1 MTKIVLLGPPGCGK
15 GTQSK
20 LLVEKNN
27 FVQLSTGDLLR
38 SETSNSNSDLGKK
51 VKYLM
56 ESGELDPDDIVIDII
71 VNKVEEHKNKS
82 IVFDGFPRNLKQAE
96 ALDSS
101 LENVSVK
108 LDHAIFF
115 QIDFKI
121 LEERINNRISETK
134 GKEQRKDDNSET
146 LLNRIEVFKTS
157 TLPIV
162 EYYKEK
168 GIISKIDGMQKVN
181 EVYAK
186 IIKIICYRVMTAR
199 KNL

>member
-1 MTKIVLLGPPGCGK
+1 MKKIVLLGPPGCGK

-20 LLVEKNN
+20 LLVEKDN

-38 SETSNSNSDLGKK
+38 SEISKSDSDLGKK

-56 ESGELDPDDIVIDII
+56 ESGELVPDDIVIDII
-71 VNKVEEHKNKS
+71 MNKVEQHKNKS

-96 ALDSS
+96 VLDSS
-101 LENVSVK
+101 LKNVSVK
-108 LDHAIFF
+108 IDHAILF

-134 GKEQRKDDNSET
+134 GSEQRKDDNAET
-146 LLNRIEVFKTS
+146 LLNRIKVFKSS

-162 EYYKEK
+162 KYYEEK

-181 EVYAK
+181 EVYTEITK
-186 IIKIICYRVMTAR
+186 IIR
-199 KNL
+199 

>member
-1 MTKIVLLGPPGCGK
+1 MKKIVLLGPPGCGK

-27 FVQLSTGDLLR
+27 FIQLSTGDLLR
-38 SETSNSNSDLGKK
+38 SETSNSDSDLGKK

-56 ESGELDPDDIVIDII
+56 ESGELVPDDIVIDII
-71 VNKVEEHKNKS
+71 INKVEEHKNKS

-96 ALDSS
+96 VLDSS
-101 LENVSVK
+101 LKNVSVK
-108 LDHAIFF
+108 IDNAILF

-134 GKEQRKDDNSET
+134 GSEQRKDDNAET
-146 LLNRIEVFKTS
+146 LLNRIEVFKSS

-162 EYYKEK
+162 KYYEEK
-168 GIISKIDGMQKVN
+168 GIISKIDGMKRVN
-181 EVYAK
+181 EVYAEITK
-186 IIKIICYRVMTAR
+186 IIS
-199 KNL
+199 

>member
-1 MTKIVLLGPPGCGK
+1 MKKIVLLGPPGCGK

-38 SETSNSNSDLGKK
+38 SETSNSDSDLGKK

-56 ESGELDPDDIVIDII
+56 ESGELVPDEIVIDII
-71 VNKVEEHKNKS
+71 INKVEEHKSKS

-96 ALDSS
+96 VLDSS

-108 LDHAIFF
+108 LDHAILF

-134 GKEQRKDDNSET
+134 GSEQRKDDNTET
-146 LLNRIEVFKTS
+146 LLNRIEVFKSS

-162 EYYKEK
+162 KYYEEK

-181 EVYAK
+181 EVYAE
-186 IIKIICYRVMTAR
+186 ITKIIC
-199 KNL
+199 

>member
-1 MTKIVLLGPPGCGK
+1 MKKIVLLGPPGCGK

-20 LLVEKNN
+20 LLVEKDN

-38 SETSNSNSDLGKK
+38 SETSNSDSDLGKK

-56 ESGELDPDDIVIDII
+56 ESGELVPDDIVIDII

-96 ALDSS
+96 VLDSS

-108 LDHAIFF
+108 LDHAILF

-121 LEERINNRISETK
+121 LEERINNRLIETK
-134 GKEQRKDDNSET
+134 GSEQRKDDNSET
-146 LLNRIEVFKTS
+146 LLNRIEVFKS
-157 TLPIV
+157 ATLPIV
-162 EYYKEK
+162 KYYEEK

-181 EVYAK
+181 EVYAE
-186 IIKIICYRVMTAR
+186 ITKIIC
-199 KNL
+199 

>member
-1 MTKIVLLGPPGCGK
+1 MKKIVLLGPPGCGK

-20 LLVEKNN
+20 LLVEKDN

-38 SETSNSNSDLGKK
+38 SETSNSDSDLGKK

-56 ESGELDPDDIVIDII
+56 ESGELVPDKIVIDII
-71 VNKVEEHKNKS
+71 INKVEEHKNKS

-96 ALDSS
+96 VLDSS

-108 LDHAIFF
+108 LDHAILF

-121 LEERINNRISETK
+121 LEERINNRISENK
-134 GKEQRKDDNSET
+134 GSEQRKDDNSET
-146 LLNRIEVFKTS
+146 LLNRIEVFKSS

-162 EYYKEK
+162 KYYEEK
-168 GIISKIDGMQKVN
+168 GIISKIDGMQRVS
-181 EVYAK
+181 EVYAE
-186 IIKIICYRVMTAR
+186 ITKIIC
-199 KNL
+199 

>member
-1 MTKIVLLGPPGCGK
+1 MKKIVLLGPPGCGK

-38 SETSNSNSDLGKK
+38 SETSNSDSDLGKK

-56 ESGELDPDDIVIDII
+56 ESGELVPDDIVIDII
-71 VNKVEEHKNKS
+71 INKVEEHKKKS

-96 ALDSS
+96 VLDSS

-134 GKEQRKDDNSET
+134 GSEQRTDDNSET
-146 LLNRIEVFKTS
+146 LLNRIEVFKSS

-162 EYYKEK
+162 KYYEEK
-168 GIISKIDGMQKVN
+168 GIISKIDGMQRIN
-181 EVYAK
+181 EVYAE
-186 IIKIICYRVMTAR
+186 ITKIIC
-199 KNL
+199 

>member
-1 MTKIVLLGPPGCGK
+1 MKKIVLLGPPGCGK

-51 VKYLM
+51 VKHIM
-56 ESGELDPDDIVIDII
+56 ESGELVPDDIVIDII

-82 IVFDGFPRNLKQAE
+82 VVFDGFPRNIKQAE

-181 EVYAK
+181 EVYAE
-186 IIKIICYRVMTAR
+186 ITNIIC
-199 KNL
+199 

>member
-20 LLVEKNN
+20 LLVEKDN

-38 SETSNSNSDLGKK
+38 SETSNSDSDLGKK

-56 ESGELDPDDIVIDII
+56 ESGELVPDKIVIDII
-71 VNKVEEHKNKS
+71 INKVEEHKNKS

-96 ALDSS
+96 VLDSS

-108 LDHAIFF
+108 LDHAILF

-121 LEERINNRISETK
+121 LEERINNRISEAK
-134 GKEQRKDDNSET
+134 GSEQRKDDNSET
-146 LLNRIEVFKTS
+146 LLNRIEVFKS
-157 TLPIV
+157 ATLPIAR
-162 EYYKEK
+162 YYEEK
-168 GIISKIDGMQKVN
+168 GIISKIDGMQKVD

-186 IIKIICYRVMTAR
+186 ITKIIC
-199 KNL
+199 

>member
-38 SETSNSNSDLGKK
+38 SETSNQNSDLGKK

-56 ESGELDPDDIVIDII
+56 ESGELVPDDIVIDII
-71 VNKVEEHKNKS
+71 VNKVEKHKNKN

-134 GKEQRKDDNSET
+134 GSEQRKDDNSKT
-146 LLNRIEVFKTS
+146 LLNRIEVFKSS

-162 EYYKEK
+162 RYYEEK

-186 IIKIICYRVMTAR
+186 ITKIIC
-199 KNL
+199 

>member
-1 MTKIVLLGPPGCGK
+1 MTQIVLLGPPGCGK

-56 ESGELDPDDIVIDII
+56 ETGALVPDDIVIDII

-82 IVFDGFPRNLKQAE
+82 IVFDGFPRNLNQAE

-134 GKEQRKDDNSET
+134 GSERRKDDNSET
-146 LLNRIEVFKTS
+146 LLNRIEVFKSS

-162 EYYKEK
+162 NYYEEK
-168 GIISKIDGMQKVN
+168 GIISKIDGMQEVN
-181 EVYAK
+181 EVYAE
-186 IIKIICYRVMTAR
+186 ITKIIC
-199 KNL
+199 

>member
-1 MTKIVLLGPPGCGK
+1 MKKIVLLGPPGCGK

-38 SETSNSNSDLGKK
+38 SETSNSSSELGKK

-56 ESGELDPDDIVIDII
+56 ESGELVPDNIVIDII
-71 VNKVEEHKNKS
+71 VKKVKEHKDKN

-96 ALDSS
+96 VLDSS
-101 LENVSVK
+101 LENVSIK
-108 LDHAIFF
+108 LNHAILFE
-115 QIDFKI
+115 IDFKI
-121 LEERINNRISETK
+121 LEERIKNRVSETK
-134 GKEQRKDDNSET
+134 GSEKRNDDNSTT
-146 LLNRIEVFKTS
+146 LLNRIEVFKSS

-162 EYYKEK
+162 SYYEKK
-168 GIISKIDGMQKVN
+168 GIISKINGMQTIN

-186 IIKIICYRVMTAR
+186 ITKIIC
-199 KNL
+199 

>member
-1 MTKIVLLGPPGCGK
+1 MKKIVLLGPPGCGK

-38 SETSNSNSDLGKK
+38 LETSNSDSDLGKK

-56 ESGELDPDDIVIDII
+56 ESGELVPDGIVIDII

-96 ALDSS
+96 VLDSS

-108 LDHAIFF
+108 LDHVILF

-134 GKEQRKDDNSET
+134 GSEQRKDDNSET
-146 LLNRIEVFKTS
+146 LLNRIEVFKSS

-162 EYYKEK
+162 KYYEEK

-181 EVYAK
+181 EVYAE
-186 IIKIICYRVMTAR
+186 ITKIIC
-199 KNL
+199 

>member
-1 MTKIVLLGPPGCGK
+1 MKKIVLLGPPGCGK

-38 SETSNSNSDLGKK
+38 SETSNCNSDLGMK
-51 VKYLM
+51 VKNLM
-56 ESGELDPDDIVIDII
+56 ESGELVPDDIVIDII
-71 VNKVEEHKNKS
+71 INKVEEHKNKS

-101 LENVSVK
+101 LEDVSVK
-108 LDHAIFF
+108 LDHAILF

-134 GKEQRKDDNSET
+134 GSEQRKDDNSET
-146 LLNRIEVFKTS
+146 LLNRIEVFKSS

-162 EYYKEK
+162 RYYEEK
-168 GIISKIDGMQKVN
+168 GIISKIDGMRNVN
-181 EVYAK
+181 EVYDE
-186 IIKIICYRVMTAR
+186 ITNIIC
-199 KNL
+199 

>member
-38 SETSNSNSDLGKK
+38 SETSNIDSDLGKK

-56 ESGELDPDDIVIDII
+56 ESGELVPDDIVIDII
-71 VNKVEEHKNKS
+71 MNKVEEHKNKS

-96 ALDSS
+96 VLDSS

-108 LDHAIFF
+108 LDHAILF

-121 LEERINNRISETK
+121 LEERINNRIIETK
-134 GKEQRKDDNSET
+134 GSEQRKDDNSET
-146 LLNRIEVFKTS
+146 LLNRIEVFKSS

-162 EYYKEK
+162 SYYEEK
-168 GIISKIDGMQKVN
+168 GIISKINGMKVVN
-181 EVYAK
+181 EVYAE
-186 IIKIICYRVMTAR
+186 ITKIIC
-199 KNL
+199 

>member
-1 MTKIVLLGPPGCGK
+1 MKKIVLLGPPGCGK

-38 SETSNSNSDLGKK
+38 SEISKSDSDLGKK
-51 VKYLM
+51 VKHLM
-56 ESGELDPDDIVIDII
+56 ESGELVPDDIVIDII
-71 VNKVEEHKNKS
+71 MNKVEEHKNKN

-96 ALDSS
+96 VLDSS

-108 LDHAIFF
+108 LDHAILF

-134 GKEQRKDDNSET
+134 GSEQRKDDTTET
-146 LLNRIEVFKTS
+146 LLNRIEVFKSS

-162 EYYKEK
+162 KYYEEK

-181 EVYAK
+181 EVYAE
-186 IIKIICYRVMTAR
+186 ITKIIC
-199 KNL
+199 

>member
-1 MTKIVLLGPPGCGK
+1 MKKIVLLGPPGCGK

-20 LLVEKNN
+20 LLVEKDN

-56 ESGELDPDDIVIDII
+56 ESGELVPDDIVIDII
-71 VNKVEEHKNKS
+71 INKVEEHKNKS

-96 ALDSS
+96 VLDSS

-108 LDHAIFF
+108 LDHAILF

-134 GKEQRKDDNSET
+134 GSEQRKDDNSET
-146 LLNRIEVFKTS
+146 LLNRIEVFKSS

-162 EYYKEK
+162 KYYEEK

-181 EVYAK
+181 EVYAE
-186 IIKIICYRVMTAR
+186 ITKIIC
-199 KNL
+199 

>member
-1 MTKIVLLGPPGCGK
+1 MKKIVLLGPPGCGK

-20 LLVEKNN
+20 LLVEKDN

-38 SETSNSNSDLGKK
+38 SETSNSDSDLGKK

-56 ESGELDPDDIVIDII
+56 ESGELVPDDIVIDII
-71 VNKVEEHKNKS
+71 INKVEEHKNKS

-96 ALDSS
+96 VLDSS

-108 LDHAIFF
+108 LDHAILF

-134 GKEQRKDDNSET
+134 GSEQRKDDNSET
-146 LLNRIEVFKTS
+146 LLNRIEVFKSS

-162 EYYKEK
+162 KYYEEK
-168 GIISKIDGMQKVN
+168 GIISKIDGMKKVN
-181 EVYAK
+181 EVYAE
-186 IIKIICYRVMTAR
+186 ITKIIC
-199 KNL
+199 

>member
-1 MTKIVLLGPPGCGK
+1 MKKIVLLGPPGCGK

-20 LLVEKNN
+20 LLVEKNS

-38 SETSNSNSDLGKK
+38 SETSKSDSDLGKK

-56 ESGELDPDDIVIDII
+56 ESGELVPDNIVIDII
-71 VNKVEEHKNKS
+71 MNKVEQYKNKS
-82 IVFDGFPRNLKQAE
+82 IVFDGFPRNLMQAE
-96 ALDSS
+96 VLDSS

-108 LDHAIFF
+108 LDHAILF

-134 GKEQRKDDNSET
+134 GTEQRKDDNSET
-146 LLNRIEVFKTS
+146 LLNRIEVFKSS

-162 EYYKEK
+162 KYYEEK

-181 EVYAK
+181 EVFAE
-186 IIKIICYRVMTAR
+186 ITKIIC
-199 KNL
+199 